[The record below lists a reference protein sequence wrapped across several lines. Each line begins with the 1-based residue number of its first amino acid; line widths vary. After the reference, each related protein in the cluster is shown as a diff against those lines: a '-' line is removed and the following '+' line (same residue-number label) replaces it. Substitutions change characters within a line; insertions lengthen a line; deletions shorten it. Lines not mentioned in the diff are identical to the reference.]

1 MSTSEAIN
9 EAMSKA
15 RLCTDIERVDW
26 LALAD
31 VFERAPLGKRDPATL
46 ALSFKN
52 SQVRCFVYADNKI
65 IGAGRALS
73 DGALWT
79 VVFDV
84 VLLPD
89 YQGLGLGRAL
99 MDSLIAQGGA
109 FNVMLYAAPGK
120 QPFYAKQD
128 FRLMTTAMARFRDPA
143 GAKARGMII

>member
-1 MSTSEAIN
+1 MSAGEPKTQT
-9 EAMSKA
+9 

-31 VFERAPLGKRDPATL
+31 VFERAPLGTRDPAML

-52 SQVRCFVYADNKI
+52 SQVRCFVYADSQI

-84 VLLPD
+84 VLLPE

-99 MDSLIAQGGA
+99 MDSLIAQAGA
-109 FNVMLYAAPGK
+109 LNVMLYAAPGK

-128 FRLMTTAMARFRDPA
+128 FRLMTTAMARFA
-143 GAKARGMII
+143 NSEGAKSRGMIV